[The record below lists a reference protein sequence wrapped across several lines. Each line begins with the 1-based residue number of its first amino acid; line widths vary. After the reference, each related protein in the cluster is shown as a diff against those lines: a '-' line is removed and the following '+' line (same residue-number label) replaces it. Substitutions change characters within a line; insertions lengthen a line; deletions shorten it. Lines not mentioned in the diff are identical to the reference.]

1 MIQIRSGQSQA
12 TINPVGSA
20 VYSLT
25 LEGSEVIPE
34 PASPAH
40 PYHGVLLAPWPNRIK
55 GGSYSFEGKSY
66 QAIVNEDFGNALHG
80 LVFDREAKVVSQSD
94 DSVVLD
100 SEIFPSDGYPWAIT
114 VRNEFRISSDGLSV
128 ETTATNNSDEIAPVA
143 LGTHPFFVF
152 DEEST
157 LEVRASKAAIH
168 GKDMLPISEISSS
181 EIGFGTS
188 AQEKIENVALDVQ
201 FTECESVSAVL
212 RTKNWNM
219 EVWQENANWLMVYTT
234 QAFNW
239 ADGRTR
245 AVAIEPQ
252 TSAADSFNSGAGLT
266 KLAPGAS
273 LSYRWGARKSAKRAD

>member
-1 MIQIRSGQSQA
+1 MNANLIQIRSGQSQA

-20 VYSLT
+20 VDSLT
-25 LEGSEVIPE
+25 LDGSDVIPE
-34 PASPAH
+34 PTFPAH

-55 GGSYSFEGKSY
+55 GGSYSFSGKSY

-80 LVFDREAKVVSQSD
+80 LVFDREAKIESQSE
-94 DSVVLD
+94 DSLTLV
-100 SEIFPSDGYPWAIT
+100 SEISPTISYPWELLVRIT
-114 VRNEFRISSDGLSV
+114 FSISVNGLSV
-128 ETTATNNSDEIAPVA
+128 ETTATNNSQEVAPVA

-152 DEEST
+152 DEDST

-168 GKDMLPISEISSS
+168 GKDMLPISEISSG
-181 EIGFGTS
+181 EIGFGKG
-188 AQEKIENVALDVQ
+188 AQKKIENVALDVQ

-212 RTKNWNM
+212 RTKKWSM

-266 KLAPGAS
+266 KLEPGAT
-273 LSYRWGARKSAKRAD
+273 LSYRWGARKTG